1 VAVTLKLASEP
12 AFTVNAA
19 GCEVIVTGAFTVTVK
34 VPLLTL
40 LAASVAV
47 TVTVVVPT
55 PNTVPLAFEYV
66 ITGLAVTLSVA
77 VAAG

>member
-1 VAVTLKLASEP
+1 VVSFTL
-12 AFTVNAA
+12 
-19 GCEVIVTGAFTVTVK
+19 TVK

-47 TVTVVVPT
+47 TVTVVVPI
-55 PNTVPLAFEYV
+55 PNTAPHAFEYA

-77 VAAG
+77 VAAE

>member
-1 VAVTLKLASEP
+1 VSFTL
-12 AFTVNAA
+12 TVN
-19 GCEVIVTGAFTVTVK
+19 

-47 TVTVVVPT
+47 TVTVEVPSG
-55 PNTVPLAFEYV
+55 NTVPLAFEYA

-77 VAAG
+77 LATG